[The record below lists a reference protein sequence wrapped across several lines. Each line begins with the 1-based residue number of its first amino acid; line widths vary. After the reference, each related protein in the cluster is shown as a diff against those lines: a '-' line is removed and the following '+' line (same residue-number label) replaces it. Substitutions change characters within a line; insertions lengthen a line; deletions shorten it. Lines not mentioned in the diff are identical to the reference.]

1 MKDEN
6 LKIIDMKNFREE
18 LIKTEHPD
26 CYKGGRWNPDFVGSK
41 MKNGKKGFFHY
52 TYGKGESIRGA
63 LKPIVDM
70 AEDSQAIYE
79 FIQNAVDCGA
89 TEFYMFY
96 DETNFLVLNNGESFS
111 INDVKGV
118 LNAGQGTKINDVN
131 KIGEYGIG
139 FKLIHKLIGEADGI
153 DEMMFQNKGPIIF
166 SWDKKDDFQSLTN
179 SKSSLEYLENNN
191 NKSWLFKILLTCFPI
206 GLGEEIIDL
215 QENKI
220 IAFDNIEFMN
230 MIRCINQNIGS
241 LNINNFHTG
250 SLFYLE
256 FGKGKSKIISE
267 GSENQMKFLEASI
280 SRMKKLKKVVINSK
294 VLENKK
300 EINWLTFN
308 IDDNSFLQRSEKKV
322 LPEISFGYENWKN
335 VQKLKLYPT
344 FYKYFACSQEMNNSS
359 IICDSNAFAISPD
372 RTRIDHNERNS
383 LILENGV
390 DRLLKYM
397 EIIKESRSVEFFNI
411 FSGFIS
417 SSKSPRPWQNECYI
431 DLLHDYASKN
441 VPTKNGGCVDNNSV
455 AYKNTK
461 LPIDNLTDLGID
473 FDWYYWD
480 IENEDGRKEFSV
492 GKNSVLKLVSYNI
505 KRILEECD
513 AKLFNKWVCKLS
525 DEEYLL
531 LLEEIGSTFL
541 EKSLNFSDIQV
552 KSLKLFRENRSNYSL
567 EDISSKPNL
576 LNSIFSDNNQFHRYI
591 TRTLNSRSVFEKI
604 ILKGLNGNNIWKI
617 LPSIKLE
624 KVKLLDEVNE
634 INLSEQTSKE
644 NIINLINF
652 ACSLSDSDTINFRSK
667 LILHDYQN
675 KLSCNLKEA
684 SMRNIL
690 SFSSNER
697 YKLTVKDIL
706 PNANYTAYIS
716 LKENIVKH
724 FKSFSISNDDIDN
737 LFKYSN
743 TSTILNLKKQIYN
756 DINNNIEGVVLQNP
770 YQVAFIFLYSRFDDS
785 NINIGDYKYIALNDD
800 PIDFDTINYLNSFE
814 YIDENWILNSKYN
827 KLIELLKL
835 NISTPYFKSGNYII
849 SISPVFESGKV
860 KFSGIKDELIEEQ
873 KIKAFNDFYRI
884 SKRINLSDY
893 SISELY
899 VESLSNN
906 LGVLNDK
913 IIDCDYRN
921 ECESVP
927 TFINKCKTDTKFLR
941 DLGVLTNDTNEINF
955 RKSLVNSQEFNGD
968 TSEFP
973 CDFTENTLEW
983 IKEKEIKCD
992 NVIQVE
998 LLNSLLNEYEIE
1010 LDNCISN
1017 ESERNSIDSEW
1028 EVLEC
1033 IIGYDFKIIED
1044 NVLVDYFYEDFLV
1057 YSAEMK
1063 VYIHED
1069 SDVYVSHVL
1078 KNNKDELIR
1087 HLKSAEVEINNE
1099 ELVNIYRGNSGS
1111 IDLLQEEIIRLKNE
1125 NKVLKSS
1132 VSSNEVKSPFRSE
1145 LSKEDQIKINN
1156 EAKRIVKEKLSFTFN
1171 FSESNIDRAIGS
1183 VIKGVI
1189 DKKTGETVPLVV
1201 KSLKTCPILNLN
1213 PGEVLHLLSSP
1224 NSKLIVHKGNGELE
1238 NLSFDDVI
1246 NSDTLFHVQFRIDQF
1261 NPLTLGKFAEVL
1273 QYKTDVKFQF
1283 DNPNHTY
1290 VSFNSQDTF
1299 LRNHD
1304 LESMKIDTDMQS
1316 IYKRLSA

>member
-1 MKDEN
+1 MREEN
-6 LKIIDMKNFREE
+6 LKIIDMKKFREE
-18 LIKTEHPD
+18 LIKIAHPAG
-26 CYKGGRWNPDFVGSK
+26 YRGNEWNPNFVGAN
-41 MKNGKKGFFHY
+41 MQNGKKGFFHY
-52 TYGKGESIRGA
+52 TYGQGENIRGA

-96 DETNFLVLNNGESFS
+96 DETNFLVLNNGKSFS
-111 INDVKGV
+111 TEDVKSV
-118 LNAGQGTKINDVN
+118 LNAGQTTKINDIN
-131 KIGEYGIG
+131 QIGEYGIG
-139 FKLIHKLIGEADGI
+139 FKLIHKLIGQADGI

-166 SWDKKDDFQSLTN
+166 SWDKKDDLQSLTN
-179 SKSSLEYLENNN
+179 SKSSLEYLENN

-230 MIRCINQNIGS
+230 LIRCINQNIDS
-241 LNINNFHTG
+241 LNMDNFHTG

-256 FGKGKSKIISE
+256 FGAGKSKIISH
-267 GSENQMKFLEASI
+267 GSEDQMKFLEASI

-294 VLENKK
+294 VLTDKQD
-300 EINWLTFN
+300 INWLNFKIN
-308 IDDNSFLQRSEKKV
+308 DSSFLPRSEKKV
-322 LPEISFGYENWKN
+322 VPEITFGYSNWGGN
-335 VQKLKLYPT
+335 QRLKSYPT

-372 RTRIDHNERNS
+372 RTRITHNERNS
-383 LILENGV
+383 VILEKGAESLFDEMV
-390 DRLLKYM
+390 SIKYD
-397 EIIKESRSVEFFNI
+397 ENEKFLEL
-411 FSGFIS
+411 FSSFIS
-417 SSKSPRPWQNECYI
+417 SSKSSKSWQNDCFI
-431 DLLHDYASKN
+431 DLLHEYACEN
-441 VPTKNGGCVDNNSV
+441 VPTKDGGCVDNNSV

-461 LPIDNLTDLGID
+461 LPIANLTDLGID

-492 GKNSVLKLVSYNI
+492 GNNSVLQLESYNTT
-505 KRILEECD
+505 RILEECD
-513 AKLFNKWVCKLS
+513 SELFNKWICKLS

-531 LLEEIGSTFL
+531 LLKEISSSFPNR
-541 EKSLNFSDIQV
+541 SLDFSDLHIQ
-552 KSLKLFRENRSNYSL
+552 SLKWFRVNNHNYSVK
-567 EDISSKPNL
+567 EIL
-576 LNSIFSDNNQFHRYI
+576 LNPSLLNLIFNADNKFFRCIIN
-591 TRTLNSRSVFEKI
+591 TLNIRREFEKI
-604 ILKGLNGNNIWKI
+604 VLTSLNNNFWEI
-617 LPSIKLE
+617 LPCINLE
-624 KVKLLDEVNE
+624 KAELLDKIDE
-634 INLSEQTSKE
+634 IHLSEQTSKE
-644 NIINLINF
+644 NVINLTSF
-652 ACSLSDSDTINFRSK
+652 FWSLSSSELKSKLKSK
-667 LILHDYQN
+667 LILHDYKN
-675 KLSCNLKEA
+675 KLSCNLKES
-684 SMRNIL
+684 SMRNVL
-690 SFSSNER
+690 PFAPNEK
-697 YKLTVKDIL
+697 YKLTVKEIL
-706 PNANYTAYIS
+706 PTTNYTAYIS
-716 LKENIVKH
+716 LKENIVKK
-724 FKSFSISNDDIDN
+724 FKSFNISNDLIDN
-737 LFKYSN
+737 LFKYSD
-743 TSTILNLKKQIYN
+743 TSTILNLKKQIWK
-756 DINNNIEGVVLQNP
+756 DINNAIEDNQLQNP
-770 YQVAFIFLYSRFDDS
+770 HQVAFIFLYSRYDDT
-785 NINIGDYKYIALNDD
+785 NIDIGYYKYIALNDES
-800 PIDFDTINYLNSFE
+800 INFDLINYLNPIE
-814 YIDENWILNSKYN
+814 YIDANWILKSNYS

-835 NISTPYFKSGNYII
+835 NVSTPYFRSGDYLL
-849 SISPVFESGKV
+849 SISPIFQNGELNY
-860 KFSGIKDELIEEQ
+860 SGIKDELTEKQ
-873 KIKAFNDFYRI
+873 KIKVFNDFYRM
-884 SKRINLSDY
+884 SKKINLSNK
-893 SISELY
+893 SISDLY
-899 VESLSNN
+899 EESLSES
-906 LGVLNDK
+906 LGELNGK
-913 IIDCDYRN
+913 IINFEYSS
-921 ECESVP
+921 ECEQVP
-927 TFINKCKTDTKFLR
+927 EFIQKFNNDNDFLR
-941 DLGVLTNDTNEINF
+941 DLCVLTDDTNEISY
-955 RKSLVNSQEFNGD
+955 RRHLINSQEFNGD
-968 TSEFP
+968 ISEFP
-973 CDFTENTLEW
+973 SDFTENTLEW

-998 LLNSLLNEYEIE
+998 LLNLLLNQSEVE

-1033 IIGYDFKIIED
+1033 IIGYDFKIVED

-1189 DKKTGETVPLVV
+1189 DKKSGETVPLVV
-1201 KSLKTCPILNLN
+1201 KSLKTCPTLNLN

-1224 NSKLIVHKGNGELE
+1224 NSKLIVHKGNGKVE

-1304 LESMKIDTDMQS
+1304 LESMKIDTDMES

>member
-1 MKDEN
+1 MKEEN
-6 LKIIDMKNFREE
+6 LKNIDMKKFREE
-18 LIKTEHPD
+18 LIKIEHPAG
-26 CYKGGRWNPDFVGSK
+26 YRGNEWNPNFVGAN

-111 INDVKGV
+111 SNDVKGV
-118 LNAGQGTKINDVN
+118 LNAGQGTKINDLN

-166 SWDKKDDFQSLTN
+166 SWEKKDDFQSFIN
-179 SKSSLEYLENNN
+179 CKSSLQYLEKNNT
-191 NKSWLFKILLTCFPI
+191 SWLFKILLTCFPI
-206 GLGEEIIDL
+206 GLGEEFIDL
-215 QENKI
+215 QEKTT
-220 IAFDNIEFMN
+220 IAFDNIEFMK
-230 MIRCINQNIGS
+230 MISYLNQNTDSI
-241 LNINNFHTG
+241 NIDNFHTG
-250 SLFYLE
+250 SLFFLE

-267 GSENQMKFLEASI
+267 GSENQMRFLEASI
-280 SRMKKLKKVVINSK
+280 SRMKKLNKVVINSK
-294 VLENKK
+294 VLADKK
-300 EINWLTFN
+300 EINWLTFEIN
-308 IDDNSFLQRSEKKV
+308 DNSFLQKSEKKV
-322 LPEISFGYENWKN
+322 LPKISFGYENWKKY
-335 VQKLKLYPT
+335 QKLKSYPT
-344 FYKYFACSQEMNNSS
+344 FYKYFACSQEMNSS
-359 IICDSNAFAISPD
+359 AIICDSNAFAISPD
-372 RTRIDHNERNS
+372 RTRIDQNDRNNF
-383 LILENGV
+383 ILEKGV
-390 DRLLKYM
+390 KSLLVEMESFKYNDN
-397 EIIKESRSVEFFNI
+397 EKFLEL
-411 FSGFIS
+411 FSSFIS
-417 SSKSPRPWQNECYI
+417 SSKSSKIWQNDSFI
-431 DLLHDYASKN
+431 NLLHNYACKN
-441 VPTKNGGCVDNNSV
+441 VPTKEGGYVNNNSV
-455 AYKNTK
+455 AYRNTN
-461 LPIDNLTDLGID
+461 LPISNLTDLGIN
-473 FDWYYWD
+473 FDWYYWGS
-480 IENEDGRKEFSV
+480 ENEDGRKEYSV
-492 GKNSVLKLVSYNI
+492 GDNSVLDLESYNI

-513 AKLFNKWVCKLS
+513 TELFNTWICKLS
-525 DEEYLL
+525 DVEYSLFL
-531 LLEEIGSTFL
+531 KEIAFAFPG
-541 EKSLNFSDIQV
+541 KSLDFSDLQIQ
-552 KSLKLFRENRSNYSL
+552 SLKLFRENKNNYSL
-567 EDISSKPNL
+567 QDVFLSPPL
-576 LNSIFSDNNQFHRYI
+576 LNSIFNDNNKFIYSI
-591 TRTLNSRSVFEKI
+591 INTLNNRTEFEKI

-624 KVKLLDEVNE
+624 KVKLLDEINE

-644 NIINLINF
+644 NLINLINF

-675 KLSCNLKEA
+675 KLSCNLKES
-684 SMRNIL
+684 SMRNVL
-690 SFSSNER
+690 SFGPNEK
-697 YKLTVKDIL
+697 YKLTVRDIL

-724 FKSFSISNDDIDN
+724 FKSFSISNDHIDN
-737 LFKYSN
+737 LFKHTD

-756 DINNNIEGVVLQNP
+756 DININIEGAVFQNP
-770 YQVAFIFLYSRFDDS
+770 YQVAFIFLYSRFEDPNVDL
-785 NINIGDYKYIALNDD
+785 GDYKYIALNEES
-800 PIDFDTINYLNSFE
+800 IDFDTINYLNSIE
-814 YIDENWILNSKYN
+814 YIGEEWILNSKYN

-835 NISTPYFKSGNYII
+835 NVFTPYFKSGNYII

-860 KFSGIKDELIEEQ
+860 NFSGIKDELIEEQ
-873 KIKAFNDFYRI
+873 KIKAFNDFYKI
-884 SKRINLSDY
+884 CKRINSSDC

-899 VESLSNN
+899 EESLSDN

-927 TFINKCKTDTKFLR
+927 AFINKCRTDTKFLR

-955 RKSLVNSQEFNGD
+955 RKSLINSQVFNGD
-968 TSEFP
+968 ISEFTS
-973 CDFTENTLEW
+973 DFTENTLEW

-998 LLNSLLNEYEIE
+998 LLNLLLNEYDIE

-1033 IIGYDFKIIED
+1033 IIGYDFKIVED

-1189 DKKTGETVPLVV
+1189 DKKSGEAVPLVV
-1201 KSLKTCPILNLN
+1201 KSLKTCPTLNLN

-1261 NPLTLGKFAEVL
+1261 NPLTLGRFAEVL

-1283 DNPNHTY
+1283 DNPIHTY
-1290 VSFNSQDTF
+1290 ISFNSEDTF
-1299 LRNHD
+1299 LKNHD
-1304 LESMKIDTDMQS
+1304 LESLKIDTDMES